1 MVGAGLRNNYFEEK
15 SKLVSA
21 LKKRILENLES
32 GIQIRGSSV
41 LVVSGGST
49 PRALFEALSQSV
61 LDWHLVTIVLA
72 DERWVSADDKNSNES
87 FVRATLLV
95 NRAAAAKF
103 VSLLDY
109 YPDFKMTEVEVGKT
123 LESLPIYDA
132 VILGM
137 GLDGHTASI
146 FPCADA
152 NQLNASL
159 TTKKSALFI
168 DPTTAEFRRLT
179 QSVSRLRNT
188 RFGAIHIEG
197 TEKKVVLDA
206 AKESLDNPRYPV
218 SYFVGGSS
226 SFEIYFSE

>member
-1 MVGAGLRNNYFEEK
+1 MAGAGLRNHHFENK
-15 SKLVSA
+15 STLVSA
-21 LKKRILENLES
+21 LKKRILENLKS
-32 GIQIRGSSV
+32 GIQERGSSV

-72 DERWVSADDKNSNES
+72 DERWVLADDKNSNES

-95 NRAAAAKF
+95 DRAASAKF

-109 YPDFKMTEVEVGKT
+109 YPDFTIAEIEVDKT
-123 LESLPIYDA
+123 LGSLPIYDA

-137 GLDGHTASI
+137 GLDGHTASV
-146 FPCADA
+146 FPCADTI
-152 NQLNASL
+152 QLNASL
-159 TTKKSALFI
+159 TTEKSALFV
-168 DPTTAEFRRLT
+168 DPTTAKFRRLT

-197 TEKKVVLDA
+197 IEKKFVLDA
-206 AKESLDNPRYPV
+206 AKGSPDNPRYPV
-218 SYFVGGSS
+218 SYFTGENT

>member
-87 FVRATLLV
+87 FVRATLRGLHLP
-95 NRAAAAKF
+95 A
-103 VSLLDY
+103 L
-109 YPDFKMTEVEVGKT
+109 GKRII
-123 LESLPIYDA
+123 SIYL
-132 VILGM
+132 I
-137 GLDGHTASI
+137 
-146 FPCADA
+146 
-152 NQLNASL
+152 
-159 TTKKSALFI
+159 
-168 DPTTAEFRRLT
+168 
-179 QSVSRLRNT
+179 
-188 RFGAIHIEG
+188 
-197 TEKKVVLDA
+197 KVKA
-206 AKESLDNPRYPV
+206 
-218 SYFVGGSS
+218 
-226 SFEIYFSE
+226 

>member
-1 MVGAGLRNNYFEEK
+1 MAGAGLRSHHFEK
-15 SKLVSA
+15 KTTLVSA

-32 GIQIRGSSV
+32 GIKARGSSV

-49 PRALFEALSQSV
+49 PRALFAALSQSV
-61 LDWHLVTIVLA
+61 LDWHLVTIVLT

-95 NRAAAAKF
+95 DRAASAKF

-109 YPDFKMTEVEVGKT
+109 YPDFTMTEIEVGKT
-123 LESLPIYDA
+123 LGNLPIYDA

-137 GLDGHTASI
+137 GLDGHTASV
-146 FPCADA
+146 FPCANT

-168 DPTTAEFRRLT
+168 DPTTAKFRRLT
-179 QSVSRLRNT
+179 QSISRLRNT

-197 TEKKVVLDA
+197 IEKKIILDA
-206 AKESLDNPRYPV
+206 AKESPDNPRYPV
-218 SYFVGGSS
+218 SYFTGENS